1 MAAVHHTLA
10 HIADANKALRNV
22 FTLHSL
28 RTGETYRTVFGAC
41 SPGARTTFEQTRS
54 VFRVGAKLANIV
66 VARQKSPDNCR
77 FSAHRMNSRFITGFL
92 EKPP

>member
-1 MAAVHHTLA
+1 VLHTLA
-10 HIADANKALRNV
+10 HIADANKALRSV
-22 FTLHSL
+22 FTCIHSGQA
-28 RTGETYRTVFGAC
+28 GEAYCTVFGAC

-77 FSAHRMNSRFITGFL
+77 FSACRMNSRFMTGFL